1 MGGSTLFAVVVMIRA
16 ASSRAAWFPS
26 TVHPLIAKAIVT
38 PRATANGS
46 RERVTCATLANYASC
61 GTQSPVARYW
71 TFFAI
76 ETAWSA
82 NRSW

>member
-1 MGGSTLFAVVVMIRA
+1 MPVSGIGAGVAAEARNGLRSQLQRA
-16 ASSRAAWFPS
+16 AARQ
-26 TVHPLIAKAIVT
+26 KAQ
-38 PRATANGS
+38 
-46 RERVTCATLANYASC
+46 ASC

-82 NRSW
+82 KRS

>member
-1 MGGSTLFAVVVMIRA
+1 MSSPEERRYRVVPFLGTRA
-16 ASSRAAWFPS
+16 AGAAARQK
-26 TVHPLIAKAIVT
+26 VQ
-38 PRATANGS
+38 
-46 RERVTCATLANYASC
+46 ASC

-71 TFFAI
+71 TFLAI